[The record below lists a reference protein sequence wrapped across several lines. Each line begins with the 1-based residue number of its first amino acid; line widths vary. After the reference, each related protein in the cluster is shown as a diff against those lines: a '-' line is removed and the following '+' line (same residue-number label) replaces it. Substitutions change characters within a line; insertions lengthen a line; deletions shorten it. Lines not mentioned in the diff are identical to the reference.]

1 VSVRRRDVPA
11 LPPGAT
17 LRRDSALVP
26 LSQDHHHALVQSLR
40 LREAAAAPSSPGPA
54 AQAFLDHWR
63 SAMLGHFADEEEA
76 LFPLASGVFPEGER
90 RLRAEHD
97 ELRSLVTLL
106 KEALDRGTDPRA
118 LMEEIG
124 WLVHD
129 HVRFEER
136 AYFERVQQEM
146 PAPALAEAGRA
157 IEARR
162 EARGVAPACE
172 PRQPPRG

>member
-17 LRRDSALVP
+17 LRRDPVLVP

-76 LFPLASGVFPEGER
+76 LFPSASGVFPEGER

-106 KEALDRGTDPRA
+106 KEAFDRGTDPRA

-129 HVRFEER
+129 HVRYEER
-136 AYFERVQQEM
+136 AYFERVQDAL
-146 PAPALAEAGRA
+146 PAEALAEVGRA
-157 IEARR
+157 IDAHRAARS
-162 EARGVAPACE
+162 AVGACDVR
-172 PRQPPRG
+172 PRPRG

>member
-1 VSVRRRDVPA
+1 MTVRRRDVPA

-17 LRRDSALVP
+17 LRRDPALVP

-40 LREAAAAPSSPGPA
+40 LREAASAPSAPEPA
-54 AQAFLDHWR
+54 AQGFLEHWR
-63 SAMLGHFADEEEA
+63 SAMVGHFADEEEA
-76 LFPLASGVFPEGER
+76 LFPSASGIFPEGET

-97 ELRSLVTLL
+97 ELRSLVARLRAAL
-106 KEALDRGTDPRA
+106 EAGTDPRA

-124 WLVHD
+124 WLVRD

-136 AYFERVQQEM
+136 AYFERVQQEL

-172 PRQPPRG
+172 IRRPPRG